1 MTMIAPR
8 SSMIARVIRKSFSDT
23 GTRLPS
29 SASTPRAKA
38 MSVAIGMAQPAT
50 AAGLSLFRNQ

>member
-8 SSMIARVIRKSFSDT
+8 SSMMAKVIRNSFSDT

-38 MSVAIGMAQPAT
+38 ISVAVGIAQPAT
-50 AAGLSLFRNQ
+50 AAGFSRLMNQ